1 MSVINKET
9 MSSSGIWKQLK
20 MITHRK
26 ISETH
31 KCKHYK
37 LVFFL
42 RILCRQNYLG
52 NMHHES
58 KKSRSETRGRKELT
72 GRGRG

>member
-9 MSSSGIWKQLK
+9 MSSSGIWEQLK
-20 MITHRK
+20 TITHRK

-31 KCKHYK
+31 KGKYYK
-37 LVFFL
+37 LVFFHS
-42 RILCRQNYLG
+42 ILCRQNYLG

-58 KKSRSETRGRKELT
+58 KKVEVKLGEGRN
-72 GRGRG
+72 